1 MAVASAI
8 VIAMF
13 QSLRAAKWRGSGW
26 RLAFTLVS
34 VLETL
39 TMSEP
44 DAGEVVDERWATV
57 VLAAALAAV
66 FVLWRAR
73 RRGSRRDRGR

>member
-1 MAVASAI
+1 
-8 VIAMF
+8 MF

-26 RLAFTLVS
+26 RLAFTVVS
-34 VLETL
+34 ILGTL
-39 TMSEP
+39 TLSEP

-66 FVLWRAR
+66 FFLWRVR
-73 RRGSRRDRGR
+73 RRGRRRDRRR